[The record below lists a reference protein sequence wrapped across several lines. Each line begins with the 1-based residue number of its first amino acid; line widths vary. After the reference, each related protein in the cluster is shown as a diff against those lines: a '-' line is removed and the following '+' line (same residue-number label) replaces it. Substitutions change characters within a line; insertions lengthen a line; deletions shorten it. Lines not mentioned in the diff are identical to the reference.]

1 MPRWDDIAGGFV
13 PEYLPQDYRTP
24 LDIALELG
32 YAFYKQSLC
41 SRCGVPAWYGRS
53 TDGRIDF
60 ETEDMVCYACQH
72 LEQKENSEGG
82 KNGGR
87 KPGVTKVVRPVG
99 LKYEAIGRQD
109 PLPPPWE
116 AMRGL

>member
-1 MPRWDDIAGGFV
+1 MIRRRPRGPIRGCCKPRASGDD
-13 PEYLPQDYRTP
+13 P
-24 LDIALELG
+24 
-32 YAFYKQSLC
+32 S
-41 SRCGVPAWYGRS
+41 
-53 TDGRIDF
+53 RIDF

-72 LEQKENSEGG
+72 LEQEENQEG
-82 KNGGR
+82 KKGGR
-87 KPGVTKVVRPVG
+87 KPGVTKIVRPVG

>member
-1 MPRWDDIAGGFV
+1 MPDH
-13 PEYLPQDYRTP
+13 LPQDYRTP

-32 YAFYKQSLC
+32 YAFYKQSVC
-41 SRCGVPAWYGRS
+41 QRCGVPAWYGRS

-72 LEQKENSEGG
+72 LEQEEGRES
-82 KNGGR
+82 KR
-87 KPGVTKVVRPVG
+87 KPGVTKIVRPVG

-116 AMRGL
+116 AMRAL

>member
-1 MPRWDDIAGGFV
+1 
-13 PEYLPQDYRTP
+13 
-24 LDIALELG
+24 LELG

-41 SRCGVPAWYGRS
+41 SKCGTPAWYGRS
-53 TDGRIDF
+53 TDSRIDF

-72 LEQKENSEGG
+72 LEQEERLESKRD
-82 KNGGR
+82 GR

-109 PLPPPWE
+109 PLPSPVE
-116 AMRGL
+116 AMRSM

>member
-32 YAFYKQSLC
+32 YAFYKQSIC
-41 SRCGVPAWYGRS
+41 SKCGTPAWYGRS
-53 TDGRIDF
+53 TDSRIDF

-72 LEQKENSEGG
+72 LEQEEGRES
-82 KNGGR
+82 KR
-87 KPGVTKVVRPVG
+87 KPGVTKIVRPVG

-116 AMRGL
+116 AIRTL

>member
-1 MPRWDDIAGGFV
+1 MPRWDEIAGGFV

-41 SRCGVPAWYGRS
+41 QRCGVPAWYGRS

-72 LEQKENSEGG
+72 LEQEENQEGR
-82 KNGGR
+82 KSGR
-87 KPGVTKVVRPVG
+87 KPGVTKIVRPVG

-116 AMRGL
+116 AMRSL

>member
-1 MPRWDDIAGGFV
+1 M

-32 YAFYKQSLC
+32 YAFYKQSIC
-41 SRCGVPAWYGRS
+41 PKCGVPAWYGRS

-72 LEQKENSEGG
+72 LEQKEKSEGG
-82 KNGGR
+82 KGDR
-87 KPGVTKVVRPVG
+87 KPGVTKIVRPVG

-116 AMRGL
+116 AMQSL

>member
-1 MPRWDDIAGGFV
+1 MSSVSKSMRPSVEWPYQAG
-13 PEYLPQDYRTP
+13 TP
-24 LDIALELG
+24 
-32 YAFYKQSLC
+32 
-41 SRCGVPAWYGRS
+41 
-53 TDGRIDF
+53 
-60 ETEDMVCYACQH
+60 H
-72 LEQKENSEGG
+72 LEQEENQEGRKG
-82 KNGGR
+82 GGR

>member
-1 MPRWDDIAGGFV
+1 M

-32 YAFYKQSLC
+32 YAFYKQSIC
-41 SRCGVPAWYGRS
+41 SKCGVPAWYGRS

-60 ETEDMVCYACQH
+60 ETEGMVCYACQH
-72 LEQKENSEGG
+72 LEQEENQEG
-82 KNGGR
+82 KKGGR
-87 KPGVTKVVRPVG
+87 KPGVTKIVRPVG